1 MHTSLRATARPSGHV
16 SRLCTEFS
24 RGQLDLTSSLLPPS
38 SRSSTSAALGLF
50 AFTPV
55 SVARALLVLFQRF
68 SFFFFFRSYSPMCAA
83 CHSSSCVGWSSPPPP
98 PKKTKQCPTSDH
110 TKHCQLDFPKAFNR
124 EIQNYLKL
132 IESASVLVVLPNCQ
146 RPDVN
151 SYALIRI

>member
-38 SRSSTSAALGLF
+38 SCSSTSAALGLF

-68 SFFFFFRSYSPMCAA
+68 LFFFLVRIPQ
-83 CHSSSCVGWSSPPPP
+83 CVQPVTVVPVLDDLPHLP
-98 PKKTKQCPTSDH
+98 PKKQCPTSDH

-132 IESASVLVVLPNCQ
+132 IESASVPVVLPNCQ

-151 SYALIRI
+151 SYALIII

>member
-24 RGQLDLTSSLLPPS
+24 RGQLDLTSLLLPPS

-68 SFFFFFRSYSPMCAA
+68 SFFFFFVRIPQ
-83 CHSSSCVGWSSPPPP
+83 CVQPVTVVPVLDELPHLPPK
-98 PKKTKQCPTSDH
+98 KKTKQCPTSDH

-151 SYALIRI
+151 SRTR